1 MANYSLKL
9 MLLFHCHF
17 SLALYAM
24 FTVLHHTLL
33 QCLAKQVYRT
43 SETMIITGM
52 KNRGYN
58 CTIMVQTSCTYDSVF
73 LINYDAEAMVYNEH
87 F

>member
-1 MANYSLKL
+1 
-9 MLLFHCHF
+9 MLFFHSHF
-17 SLALYAM
+17 SLALYPM
-24 FTVLHHTLL
+24 FAVLHHTLS

-43 SETMIITGM
+43 PEKMRTITGM

-58 CTIMVQTSCTYDSVF
+58 CTIMVHTLCTYDSVF
-73 LINYDAEAMVYNEH
+73 LINYDAETMVYNEH